1 MKTAKE
7 EMLAAKQENDRKHG
21 KIQAEQ
27 WNPHGSKEQNSNGRP
42 SSDPQQRQK
51 NAKGKRGAQTAYKNW
66 FFY

>member
-1 MKTAKE
+1 
-7 EMLAAKQENDRKHG
+7 MLAAKQENNRKHGKNRMG

-27 WNPHGSKEQNSNGRP
+27 WNPHGSKEQNSHGRP
-42 SSDPQQRQK
+42 SSDPQQQQK